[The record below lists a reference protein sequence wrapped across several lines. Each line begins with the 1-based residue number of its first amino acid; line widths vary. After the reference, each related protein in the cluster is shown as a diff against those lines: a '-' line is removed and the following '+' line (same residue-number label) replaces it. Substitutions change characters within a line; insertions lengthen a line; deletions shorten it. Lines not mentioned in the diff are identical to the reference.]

1 MVDKMNDRIGEL
13 LKMLDDIDDFNR
25 EIIEKGSVKV
35 KKEGEIKKDSE
46 PKKEEKKVEIKKVM
60 SPREIVKE
68 LNKTI
73 IGHSEAKKQL
83 ATIFF
88 KYLMERENEN
98 KLKEMGKE
106 LTKSSLIITGDS
118 GVGKTFLIQEL
129 CRILGMDFLL
139 VDCSNATAEGYKGD
153 SITDKVSK
161 LYKICDGDME
171 RVRRSVILLD
181 EFDKAVKS
189 PEGNGKDINGKSVQ
203 QELLKIL
210 EGTDIEVECQS
221 GYFKAKTS
229 FNTSSIM
236 FICTGT
242 FNNSDYNIE
251 DIVRKRIDK
260 KGRKTMGFLSEKT
273 TEEAVVNDRREIR
286 KNIALDDIAE
296 YGFSEEVLGRI
307 GYVINLLPL
316 TKEDYVAIAHLDKN
330 SFGDYEATMNLL
342 GKKLIIKEE
351 VYELLGE
358 MMMTKKTNSR
368 ALKPLVDS
376 IMIDIIYDA
385 SENIKKKNYKID
397 REYVEKVMEMNN

>member
-1 MVDKMNDRIGEL
+1 MNEKSNMNTRIQEL
-13 LKMLDDIDDFNR
+13 LKMLDSVDDLNR

-35 KKEGEIKKDSE
+35 EKEREV
-46 PKKEEKKVEIKKVM
+46 KKEEKKVEVKRVM
-60 SPREIVKE
+60 SPSSMVKE

-73 IGHSEAKKQL
+73 IGHPEAKKQL

-88 KYLMERENEN
+88 KYLMERDNES

-153 SITDKVSK
+153 SITDKISK
-161 LYKICDGDME
+161 LYNICDGDMG
-171 RVRRSVILLD
+171 RIKRSVILLD

-189 PEGNGKDINGKSVQ
+189 PESNGKDINGKSVQ

-221 GYFKAKTS
+221 GYFKTKTS

-242 FNNSDYNIE
+242 FNNSDCNIE

-273 TEEAVVNDRREIR
+273 TEEAIKNDRREVR
-286 KNIALDDIAE
+286 KNITLEDIAT

-307 GYVINLLPL
+307 GTVINLLPL

-342 GKKLIIKEE
+342 GKKLIVKEE

-358 MMMTKKTNSR
+358 LMMTKKTNSR

-376 IMIDIIYDA
+376 IMIDILYDA
-385 SENIKKKNYKID
+385 SENTKKKNYKID
-397 REYVEKVMEMNN
+397 RKYVEKAMEMNS

>member
-1 MVDKMNDRIGEL
+1 MSKDTGINERIQEL
-13 LKMLDDIDDFNR
+13 LEMLDSVDDLNR

-35 KKEGEIKKDSE
+35 EKKEREF
-46 PKKEEKKVEIKKVM
+46 KKEEKKVEVKRVM
-60 SPREIVKE
+60 TPSSMVKE

-73 IGHSEAKKQL
+73 IGHPEAKKQL

-106 LTKSSLIITGDS
+106 LTKSSVIITGDS
-118 GVGKTFLIQEL
+118 GVGKTFLVQEL

-139 VDCSNATAEGYKGD
+139 VDCTNATASGYKGED
-153 SITDKVSK
+153 ISEKISK
-161 LYKICDGDME
+161 LYDICDGNME
-171 RVRRSVILLD
+171 RIKRSVILLD

-189 PEGNGKDINGKSVQ
+189 PENNGKDINGKSVQ

-210 EGTDIEVECQS
+210 EGKNIEVETSS
-221 GYFKAKTS
+221 GYFKSKTS
-229 FNTSSIM
+229 FNTKDIM

-251 DIVRKRIDK
+251 DIVRERIDK

-273 TEEAVVNDRREIR
+273 TEEAVVNNRREVR
-286 KNIALDDIAE
+286 KNITLEDIVT
-296 YGFSEEVLGRI
+296 YGFSEEVLSRVGT
-307 GYVINLLPL
+307 VINLLPL

-342 GKKLIIKEE
+342 GKKLIVKEE

-358 MMMTKKTNSR
+358 LMMTKKTNSR

-385 SENIKKKNYKID
+385 SENTKKKNYKID
-397 REYVEKVMEMNN
+397 REYVEKVMEMNS

>member
-1 MVDKMNDRIGEL
+1 MSKDTGMNERIQEL
-13 LKMLDDIDDFNR
+13 LEMLDSVDDLNR

-35 KKEGEIKKDSE
+35 EKKEREV
-46 PKKEEKKVEIKKVM
+46 KKEEKKAEVKRVM
-60 SPREIVKE
+60 TPSSMVKE

-73 IGHSEAKKQL
+73 IGHPEAKKQL

-106 LTKSSLIITGDS
+106 LTKSSVIITGDS
-118 GVGKTFLIQEL
+118 GVGKTFLVQEL

-139 VDCSNATAEGYKGD
+139 VDCTNATASGYKGED
-153 SITDKVSK
+153 ISEKISK
-161 LYKICDGDME
+161 LYDICDGDME
-171 RVRRSVILLD
+171 RIKRSVILLD

-189 PEGNGKDINGKSVQ
+189 PENNGKDINGKSVQ

-210 EGTDIEVECQS
+210 EGKNIEVETSS
-221 GYFKAKTS
+221 GYFKSKTS
-229 FNTSSIM
+229 FNTKDIM

-251 DIVRKRIDK
+251 DIVRERIDK

-273 TEEAVVNDRREIR
+273 TEEAVVNNRREVR
-286 KNIALDDIAE
+286 KNITLEDIVT
-296 YGFSEEVLGRI
+296 YGFSEEVLSRVGT
-307 GYVINLLPL
+307 VINLLPL

-342 GKKLIIKEE
+342 GKKLIVKEE

-358 MMMTKKTNSR
+358 LMMTKKTNSR

-385 SENIKKKNYKID
+385 SENTKKKNYKID
-397 REYVEKVMEMNN
+397 REYVEKVMEMNS

>member
-1 MVDKMNDRIGEL
+1 MSDKMNERIEEL
-13 LKMLDDIDDFNR
+13 LKMLGDVDDFNR

-35 KKEGEIKKDSE
+35 GTGEEIKKEGVA
-46 PKKEEKKVEIKKVM
+46 KKEEKKVEIKRVM
-60 SPREIVKE
+60 SPREIVE
-68 LNKTI
+68 RLNETV
-73 IGHSEAKKQL
+73 IGQDEVKKSL
-83 ATIFF
+83 AVAFF
-88 KYLMERENEN
+88 KYLTERLNED

-161 LYKICDGDME
+161 LYDICDGDME

-210 EGTDIEVECQS
+210 EGRDIEVECQS
-221 GYFKAKTS
+221 GYFKTKTS

-251 DIVRKRIDK
+251 DIVRERIDK

-286 KNIALDDIAE
+286 KNITLDDIAE

-307 GYVINLLPL
+307 GSVINLLPL

-330 SFGDYEATMNLL
+330 SFGEYEATMNLL

-358 MMMTKKTNSR
+358 IMMTKKTNSR

-376 IMIDIIYDA
+376 IMIDILYDA
-385 SENIKKKNYKID
+385 SENTKKKNYKID
-397 REYVEKVMEMNN
+397 RKYVEKAMEMNS

>member
-46 PKKEEKKVEIKKVM
+46 PKKEEKKVEIKKVT
-60 SPREIVKE
+60 SPRELLKE

-161 LYKICDGDME
+161 LYNICDGDME

-397 REYVEKVMEMNN
+397 REYVEKIMEMK